1 MTLNTAQQKAINGCG
16 IQLILAGPGSGKTR
30 VITEKIL
37 HLLDSGVLPR
47 EILAL
52 TFSEKAAKEMSDRI
66 EQKRPYLDLDIHT
79 FHSFCLDVLQD
90 NVLVSG
96 MSVSSGVISRTN
108 QLVWGLRNIDNF
120 GFEYIRLGNNAA
132 EIIESIIDGISAF
145 RDELISPEI
154 LAQYLANKQFE
165 QVDEDEKVYLGM
177 LSDLLKVYRA
187 YTEYKFSE
195 NLIDFDDMIHGVVN
209 LLRTNGMVKSAYR
222 RRYKYIL
229 VDEFQDTNFAQLE
242 LLKELAGENLCVV
255 GDDDQTIYRFRGAYL
270 TNMQDFKQWY
280 AGHAE
285 TLLDR
290 NYRNSKNILSIA
302 QQLMQTA
309 PNRLQKE
316 LFTEKPD
323 GEPVRIA
330 VCGNESAEGEFVAQ
344 EIGKLVGSFFYSRNE
359 GKERAYEYSDIAV
372 LCRTRADG
380 LKFYQSLR
388 RHNIPC
394 VFKGDVDFLSLPVIR
409 DMIAYLNIINNPLT
423 AGIPLN
429 RIMKVCAV
437 PETTVRKINA
447 YASKNMDETTGSDG
461 VYEAMEKAIE
471 IVPEHAGQIAEIL
484 SMLHHFIEHKER
496 HSLSELVYEV
506 MLQASGLYRSAL
518 DADAGRNRTF
528 LNKFVEITDEY
539 NRITRNA
546 TIENFLEYLQYFSAF
561 EIDVEDKDVGNTV
574 QILTVHKSK
583 GKEFP
588 AVFVVD
594 LASNRFPLK
603 YRRKKFTVP
612 SDLAKGLKTGDDEKA
627 LFLQEE
633 RRLLY
638 VAMSRAEER
647 LYLMYSEWYGE
658 NKLPSRPSQFLFEI
672 AYESNPLISVIRVPA
687 VEAQIPVRDT
697 TPIEDL
703 KVSLQEQAIRAV
715 SEMRIGAAL
724 QNLVTLERVR
734 QKDENGLDDVDPS
747 ALIAKI
753 DTSTRVEDLLP
764 ENQPSLI
771 PEDLTFSAT
780 ALQLYEDCPLK
791 YKFSYLYK
799 IPTKPTPAMSMGSA
813 LHSVIENLTQ
823 SPDPLLNPNEQ
834 ALALLEQFWR
844 PDVFATHTEEKEA
857 RESAYDR
864 LNAYL
869 KWQEKNN
876 NKVIGVEK
884 EFFVPFENRILHGY
898 IDRIEQTPDGKYV
911 VVDFKSGTKPS
922 DLSGKTIGQNIQ
934 LNLYCLAVQQLFG
947 TLPRQAVLFYLKD
960 NKQIPYTPTPESIEA
975 FTERL
980 SALIAGI
987 LNEEF
992 PAKPGYIQCRW
1003 CAYYDLCE
1011 HKENGGA

>member
-1 MTLNTAQQKAINGCG
+1 MTLNPAQQKAIEGFG

-52 TFSEKAAKEMSDRI
+52 TFSEKAATEMSDRI
-66 EQKRPYLDLDIHT
+66 EQKRPHLDLDIHT

-96 MSVSSGVISRTN
+96 ISISSGVISRTN
-108 QLVWGLRNIDNF
+108 QLVWGLRNIDDF
-120 GFEYIRLGNNAA
+120 GFEYIKLGNNAA
-132 EIIESIIDGISAF
+132 EIIESVIDGISAF

-154 LAQYLANKQFE
+154 LRDYLMTKQVQ

-187 YTEYKFSE
+187 YTDYKRSE

-222 RRYKYIL
+222 RRYRYIL

-285 TLLDR
+285 TLLDQ
-290 NYRNSKNILSIA
+290 NYRNSKNILSLA
-302 QQLMQTA
+302 LQLMQTA
-309 PNRLQKE
+309 PNRLQKK
-316 LFTEKPD
+316 LFTEKPE
-323 GEPVRIA
+323 GEPVRVA
-330 VCGNESAEGEFVAQ
+330 TCGNEEAEGEFVAQ
-344 EIGKLVGSFFYSRNE
+344 EIGKLVGSLFFSRNE
-359 GKERAYEYSDIAV
+359 GKKRAYEYSDIAV
-372 LCRTRADG
+372 LCRTRVDG
-380 LKFYQSLR
+380 LKFYQALR

-409 DMIAYLNIINNPLT
+409 DMIAYLNTINNPLT
-423 AGIPLN
+423 AAIPLN

-447 YASKNMDETTGSDG
+447 HASKLMDEATGSDG
-461 VYEAMEKAIE
+461 VYEAMEKAAE
-471 IVPEHAGQIAEIL
+471 IVPDHARQIAEIL
-484 SMLHHFIEHKER
+484 AMLRHFIEKKER
-496 HSLSELVYEV
+496 HSLTELVYEV
-506 MLQASGLYRSAL
+506 MMQASGLYRSAL
-518 DADAGRNRTF
+518 VEDSARVRTF
-528 LNKFVEITDEY
+528 LNKFYEITVEY
-539 NRITRNA
+539 DRITRNA
-546 TIENFLEYLQYFSAF
+546 TIGDFLEYLQFFSAF

-594 LASNRFPLK
+594 LAANRFPLK

-612 SDLAKGLKTGDDEKA
+612 VDLAKGLKTGDDEKA

-638 VAMSRAEER
+638 VAMTRAEER
-647 LYLMYSEWYGE
+647 LYLLYSEWYGQ
-658 NKLPSRPSQFLFEI
+658 NKTQSKPSQFLDEI
-672 AYESNPLISVIRVPA
+672 SYESNPMISVVRVPA
-687 VEAQIPVRDT
+687 AEAQIPVRDT
-697 TPIEDL
+697 TPLEDL
-703 KVSLQEQAIRAV
+703 KFSLQEQTIRAV
-715 SEMRIGAAL
+715 SEMRISAAL

-734 QKDENGLDDVDPS
+734 QTSEKGSDDLDPGTFFSRV
-747 ALIAKI
+747 

-771 PEDLTFSAT
+771 PENLTFSAT

-799 IPTKPTPAMSMGSA
+799 IPTRPTSAMSMGSA
-813 LHSVIENLTQ
+813 IHSVIENLTG
-823 SPDPLLNPNEQ
+823 SPDPLLNPQEQ
-834 ALALLEQFWR
+834 ALALLEQYWK
-844 PDVFATHTEEKEA
+844 PEVFATHTEEREA

-869 KWQEKNN
+869 KWQEKNK
-876 NKVIGVEK
+876 NKVVGIEE
-884 EFFVPFENRILHGY
+884 EFFVPFENRTLHGY

-922 DLSGKTIGQNIQ
+922 DLSGKTIGENIQ

-947 TLPRQAVLFYLKD
+947 TLPQAVLFYLKD
-960 NKQIPYTPTPESIEA
+960 NKQVPYNPTPESIEA

-1011 HKENGGA
+1011 YKENGGG